1 MAGSSCR
8 SRSARLY
15 QSSAAAPAR
24 ANAASSSSIPP
35 KQSSVFTKLVVAGA
49 IGGAV
54 YYCREHLPLD
64 ILKKEVASVAGAAL
78 TDAQV
83 EALLSADSNSVLG
96 SKDSIVV
103 RCDTASLASTSGE
116 DRTAAASF
124 VLPGNRHATLFVV
137 LDGHGGDK
145 CVEIVQ
151 KHLGAYVARAVY
163 DATNTWFAVK
173 DRQAIV
179 SAAIKTAFERLDN
192 DILNGA
198 FLEITPNTKESV
210 EDQKAKF
217 AAQIRQAVAGSCA
230 LVALVD
236 GSDLYVAATGDTRAI
251 LGSRNDDGTFATIQ
265 MSEDQRPDNLKERK
279 RILAEHPHE
288 KESDLLKPYTD
299 VVNYGPDDR
308 VLGYLAVTRAFGDA
322 QFKWASDILA
332 ALPTGST
339 RKTIEGSVSPP
350 YLTASPVVTHRTIT
364 PNKDMFLVMATDG
377 LTDELKSTEAV
388 SIVNGFLQNHG
399 VAAASTNKT
408 WGMDPFALGLGKWN
422 LRTDTNAATSL
433 IRNALGGNSKT
444 VGELLQK
451 PEERDDMTVKVV
463 FFGDNRK
470 VKETVE
476 GVDLNKL
483 VETAPVS
490 EPAKKFDAIDWNL
503 ATKRTQLLPRWTK
516 WLAANQ

>member
-103 RCDTASLASTSGE
+103 RCDTASLASSSGE

-192 DILNGA
+192 DILNG
-198 FLEITPNTKESV
+198 
-210 EDQKAKF
+210 
-217 AAQIRQAVAGSCA
+217 
-230 LVALVD
+230 
-236 GSDLYVAATGDTRAI
+236 
-251 LGSRNDDGTFATIQ
+251 
-265 MSEDQRPDNLKERK
+265 
-279 RILAEHPHE
+279 
-288 KESDLLKPYTD
+288 
-299 VVNYGPDDR
+299 
-308 VLGYLAVTRAFGDA
+308 
-322 QFKWASDILA
+322 
-332 ALPTGST
+332 
-339 RKTIEGSVSPP
+339 
-350 YLTASPVVTHRTIT
+350 
-364 PNKDMFLVMATDG
+364 
-377 LTDELKSTEAV
+377 
-388 SIVNGFLQNHG
+388 
-399 VAAASTNKT
+399 
-408 WGMDPFALGLGKWN
+408 
-422 LRTDTNAATSL
+422 
-433 IRNALGGNSKT
+433 
-444 VGELLQK
+444 
-451 PEERDDMTVKVV
+451 
-463 FFGDNRK
+463 
-470 VKETVE
+470 
-476 GVDLNKL
+476 
-483 VETAPVS
+483 
-490 EPAKKFDAIDWNL
+490 
-503 ATKRTQLLPRWTK
+503 
-516 WLAANQ
+516 